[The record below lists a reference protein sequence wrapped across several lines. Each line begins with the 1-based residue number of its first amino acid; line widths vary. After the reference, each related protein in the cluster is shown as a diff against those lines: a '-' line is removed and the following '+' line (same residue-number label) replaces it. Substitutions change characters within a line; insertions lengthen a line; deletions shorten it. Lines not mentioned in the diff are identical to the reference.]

1 METVSTRQTKGKSS
15 LKVQTGYIHKTHIKV
30 QFVR

>member
-15 LKVQTGYIHKTHIKV
+15 LKAQTGSVYKTHIKV